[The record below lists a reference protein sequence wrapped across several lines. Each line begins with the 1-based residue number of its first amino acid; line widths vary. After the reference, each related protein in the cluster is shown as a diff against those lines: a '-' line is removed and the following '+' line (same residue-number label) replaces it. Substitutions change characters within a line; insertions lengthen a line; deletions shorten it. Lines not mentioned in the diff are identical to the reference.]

1 MSIRF
6 RVALCAAVV
15 GVLAGSA
22 FAEDAKAK
30 PAAKPAAKHA
40 AKASLV
46 SMTPDQMKWEPN
58 PGDPNVKMATAW
70 GDSSKGAHGAF
81 HKFPAGW
88 TSPLHTHSAD
98 LREVVISGTWTQ
110 KTEDGKE
117 TKLPPG
123 SYVYQPHTVK
133 HVSGCDAGSEC
144 VVFVVANGKFD
155 LIPADGAG
163 KAEGAKAE
171 PKK

>member
-1 MSIRF
+1 MTIRF
-6 RVALCAAVV
+6 RMALCAAVV

-22 FAEDAKAK
+22 FAENAKA
-30 PAAKPAAKHA
+30 PAGKPAAKHA
-40 AKASLV
+40 AKATLEM
-46 SMTPDQMKWEPN
+46 MTPDQMKWEPN

-88 TSPLHTHSAD
+88 TSPLHSHSAD
-98 LREVVISGTWTQ
+98 LKIAVISGTWIQ

-117 TKLPPG
+117 TRLPPG
-123 SYVYQPHTVK
+123 SYELEPHNVK
-133 HVSGCDAGSEC
+133 HISGCDAGSEC
-144 VVFVVANGKFD
+144 VIFVVANGKFD

-163 KAEGAKAE
+163 KAAAPKAE
-171 PKK
+171 PKKK

>member
-1 MSIRF
+1 MSARF
-6 RVALCAAVV
+6 RVVLCAVVV

-22 FAEDAKAK
+22 FAENAKDAKTK
-30 PAAKPAAKHA
+30 PVAKHA

-46 SMTPDQMKWEPN
+46 TMTPDQLKWEPN
-58 PGDPNVKMATAW
+58 PGAPGVMTATTW
-70 GDSSKGAHGAF
+70 GDSTKGAHGAF

-98 LREVVISGTWTQ
+98 LRAVVISGTWTQ

-117 TKLPPG
+117 TKLPAG

-144 VVFVVANGKFD
+144 VIFVMANGKFD
-155 LIPADGAG
+155 LIPADGG